1 MMKRIQPRHIGMI
14 AIGAALIAAT
24 IYMLM
29 INVTLAHIEEV
40 SGHIPFDMR
49 PLGYGPTEAAT
60 LLEALGVDGRAYY
73 FSRQIPLD
81 TLYPA
86 MLALTM
92 IATILWFGQR
102 MSERKIVRFG
112 VALSVGSALCDYIE
126 NLGIIAMIWSWP
138 DVSVPLVN
146 AASTA
151 TIAKSALTTLAVLLT
166 LFTGFFWMRL
176 SKSGPSPKWP
186 LDVAKKG

>member
-1 MMKRIQPRHIGMI
+1 MLKRIQPRHIGMI

-40 SGHIPFDMR
+40 SGYTPFDMR

-102 MSERKIVRFG
+102 MPESKIVRLG

-126 NLGIIAMIWSWP
+126 NLGIIALIWSWP

-176 SKSGPSPKWP
+176 SKSGPSPKWS
-186 LDVAKKG
+186 LDVAKKE